1 MSETSH
7 GYTGILPSRRLVSL
21 GRRWYA
27 EEQGATSTFILL
39 VLPLFF
45 LTLFGLNAVWQ
56 VAMVKQALRAGVY
69 QSARFLSAE
78 PQRSDDGVW
87 RLAARRLIEEELNA
101 TPAFRLNTMS
111 RSTPET
117 RPDFNLVNV
126 DVNPVPK
133 RSNCSQPGQV
143 LPFTVSAEVSVGVN
157 LLPGLPTGG
166 GLSVGVTLRDSADGE
181 AICPV
186 R

>member
-1 MSETSH
+1 MSETPH
-7 GYTGILPSRRLVSL
+7 DNAALPRWRRLAAL

-39 VLPLFF
+39 MLPLFL

-87 RLAARRLIEEELNA
+87 RMAARRLVEDELA
-101 TPAFRLNTMS
+101 QTPAFRLNNMANS
-111 RSTPET
+111 NSET
-117 RPDFNLVNV
+117 RPDFDLVNV

-133 RSNCSQPGQV
+133 RSNCQQPGQV
-143 LPFTVSAEVSVGVN
+143 LPFTVAAEVSVGVN
-157 LLPGLPTGG
+157 LLPGLPTSG
-166 GLSVGVTLRDSADGE
+166 GLRVAVNLRDSADGE
-181 AICPV
+181 AICPE